1 MFISVLALN
10 VYLGRSHSLI
20 MILSIHNYA
29 IFWFPTF
36 EFRHEL
42 AQALYFFLSY
52 PVRIRSVERYYYP
65 TKREFPTYSWIL
77 LLTYVI
83 DSIIVALTAARDES
97 LDLI

>member
-52 PVRIRSVERYYYP
+52 PVRSVERYYYP
-65 TKREFPTYSWIL
+65 TNVSFLLIL
-77 LLTYVI
+77 GFF
-83 DSIIVALTAARDES
+83 S
-97 LDLI
+97 LRM

>member
-65 TKREFPTYSWIL
+65 TNVSTYSWIF